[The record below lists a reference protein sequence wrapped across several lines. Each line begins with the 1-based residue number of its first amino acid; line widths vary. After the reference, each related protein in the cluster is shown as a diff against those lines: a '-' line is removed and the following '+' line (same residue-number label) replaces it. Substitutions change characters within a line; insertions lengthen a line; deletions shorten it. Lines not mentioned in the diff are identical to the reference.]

1 MIRISVFLVIALFS
15 FAFFIPVNSEAII
28 INDNYIGSDSHGYG
42 DVIGN
47 VGDFGIDWLDVSIT
61 GNLMNVV
68 IQTGYTGSDRWGVTE
83 YGDFF
88 ISTDGWNPYGS
99 APYIADNHA
108 NGEVWEYAFDVQ
120 SGSLY
125 DITDAQAQLNN
136 ILLAEDTMP
145 TSGYVFRNGQET
157 AIDTTGLTAW
167 SVGTAGT
174 YNGTNYSFIIDISGL
189 NWELSDLGFHWA
201 AATCANDVIEGSAA
215 PVPEPATMLLLGTGL
230 IGLAGCG
237 RKKFKKKN

>member
-1 MIRISVFLVIALFS
+1 MNRISGFLIIALFS

-28 INDNYIGSDSHGYG
+28 INDNYIGSDNHGYG

-47 VGDFGIDWLDVSIT
+47 TSDFGIDWLDVSIT
-61 GNLMNVV
+61 GDRMNVV

-88 ISTDGWNPYGS
+88 VSTNGWNPYGS
-99 APYIADNHA
+99 APYLSDNHA
-108 NGEVWEYAFDVQ
+108 NGEAWEYAFDVQ
-120 SGSLY
+120 TGSLY
-125 DITDAQAQLNN
+125 DITTAQSN

-145 TSGYVFRNGQET
+145 ASGYVFRNGQET
-157 AIDTTGLTAW
+157 AINTSGLTAY
-167 SVGTAGT
+167 STTASGT
-174 YNGTNYSFIIDISGL
+174 YDDGAYYSFLIDIGGL

-215 PVPEPATMLLLGTGL
+215 PVPEPTTMLLLGTGL
-230 IGLAGCG
+230 IGLAGYG